1 MCPTVKKKTQ
11 EIVSGVSNLN
21 ALVEYS
27 PGLIASKTI
36 FDRKAASVD
45 VFAFDKFQGIVAH
58 TLPYDALFLV
68 FDGEAEVCVSGKSYL
83 VKAGEMIVFPA
94 NKPHSIS
101 AKSKFKMLLLSI
113 KE

>member
-1 MCPTVKKKTQ
+1 MGPTVKKKTE
-11 EIVSGVSNLN
+11 EIVSRVSKLN

-36 FDRKAASVD
+36 FDKKSASVD

-58 TLPYDALFLV
+58 TLPYDALFFV
-68 FDGEAEVCVSGKSYL
+68 FDGEAEVCVSGKSY
-83 VKAGEMIVFPA
+83 VVRTGEMIVFPA

-101 AKSKFKMLLLSI
+101 AKSKFKMLLLSL